1 MIGLLWFLVIFPLGG
16 VLLSLLPYPKVKQN
30 STLVASLIT
39 TILSIYIIYKVLR
52 GDITDGWMFVD
63 IYSAIIILLI
73 SGVYFLSSAYSVYFL
88 KTVKDTFISVDF
100 YYPLLNL
107 FALSMLFTAVSANI
121 GLMWI
126 GLETSTVVSALLIVL
141 EKKKAGAEAAWRYA
155 IIASAGMGIALLSII
170 IIQFVGKTLIW
181 YNVKLS
187 PFAASVALALAL
199 VGFGTKI
206 GLFPMHTWLPDAHG
220 SAPPPISAML
230 SATLLPV
237 ALLTYFRI
245 FLIAIA
251 SKAYHVI
258 GLTAFFGAITA
269 LVASILIIQQQNFKR
284 MFAYS
289 TMDVMGIAVAGI
301 AFGGKA
307 AEASFLLLIVHAFAK
322 SGLFF
327 STGNIIA
334 AYKTKKIENVRG
346 LLNSTQLTGITMV
359 LGALAVTG
367 APPFASFIAEL
378 VILSY
383 SFKMPLITAM
393 LAISIFTSF
402 LALNYHVA
410 KMSFGDAK
418 INKMPVYAELI
429 PFLSVAIALVFSL
442 GVWIYIEVML

>member
-1 MIGLLWFLVIFPLGG
+1 
-16 VLLSLLPYPKVKQN
+16 
-30 STLVASLIT
+30 
-39 TILSIYIIYKVLR
+39 
-52 GDITDGWMFVD
+52 
-63 IYSAIIILLI
+63 
-73 SGVYFLSSAYSVYFL
+73 
-88 KTVKDTFISVDF
+88 
-100 YYPLLNL
+100 
-107 FALSMLFTAVSANI
+107 
-121 GLMWI
+121 
-126 GLETSTVVSALLIVL
+126 
-141 EKKKAGAEAAWRYA
+141 
-155 IIASAGMGIALLSII
+155 
-170 IIQFVGKTLIW
+170 
-181 YNVKLS
+181 
-187 PFAASVALALAL
+187 
-199 VGFGTKI
+199 
-206 GLFPMHTWLPDAHG
+206 
-220 SAPPPISAML
+220 ML

-245 FLIAIA
+245 FSIAIA
-251 SKAYHVI
+251 SRAYHAV

-284 MFAYS
+284 LFAYS
-289 TMDVMGIAVAGI
+289 TMDVMGIAVAGL

-327 STGNIIA
+327 GSGNIIA

-346 LLNSTQLTGITMV
+346 LLNSTQFTGITMV
-359 LGALAVTG
+359 LGAFAVTG

-418 INKMPVYAELI
+418 INKIPVGAEII